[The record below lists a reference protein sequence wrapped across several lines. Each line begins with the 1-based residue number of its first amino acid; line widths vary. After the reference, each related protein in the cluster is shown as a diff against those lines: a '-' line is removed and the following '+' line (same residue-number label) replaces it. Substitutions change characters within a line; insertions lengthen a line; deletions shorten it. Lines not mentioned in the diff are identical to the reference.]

1 MSTPHL
7 QPGEVTQALDAAQSA
22 RAQALFKGVDLE
34 VMRLVLPAG
43 STLPGHAAPGEATL
57 LCLQGRL
64 TVGLAEGMREL
75 MAGQMLYLGRAMRH
89 DVTAL
94 ADSVVLVTL
103 ALPSQG
109 SK

>member
-7 QPGEVTQALDAAQSA
+7 QPGEVAQVLDAAQSA

-43 STLPGHAAPGEATL
+43 ATLPGHAAPGEATL
-57 LCLQGRL
+57 LCLQGWL
-64 TVGLAEGMREL
+64 TVGLAEGARDL
-75 MAGQMLYLGRAMRH
+75 AAGQMLYLGRAMHH
-89 DVTAL
+89 DVTARV
-94 ADSVVLVTL
+94 DSVVLVTM
-103 ALPSQG
+103 ALPAQG

>member
-7 QPGEVTQALDAAQSA
+7 QPGEVAPLLDAAQSA
-22 RAQALFKGVDLE
+22 RAQALFKGADLE

-43 STLPGHAAPGEATL
+43 STLPGHAVPVEATL

-64 TVGLAEGMREL
+64 AVGLPGVTREVA
-75 MAGQMLYLGRAMRH
+75 AGELLYLGRAMHH
-89 DVTAL
+89 DVAAL
-94 ADSVVLVTL
+94 ADSVALLTM
-103 ALPSQG
+103 ALPVLG